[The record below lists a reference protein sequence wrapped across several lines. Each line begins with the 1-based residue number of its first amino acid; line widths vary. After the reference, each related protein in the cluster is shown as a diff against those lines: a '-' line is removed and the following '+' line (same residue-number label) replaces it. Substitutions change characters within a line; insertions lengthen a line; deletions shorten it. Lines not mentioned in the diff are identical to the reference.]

1 MKYLLTLIIVLI
13 LQTASAQTKS
23 KTSKP
28 TSKNTKINNS
38 GSQWTPS
45 SQNVKPTP
53 TIVLPDTTID
63 VSVAKWAV
71 VEMYDNSPF
80 YSSNNQNSF
89 PSLIWVVFDNGIK
102 INLHDLFQAD
112 TNFPKTQNAY
122 VMAAFEY
129 MYRHGFTV
137 VSTYQSSETN
147 KFVRYI
153 FKGK

>member
-53 TIVLPDTTID
+53 TPTLTDTTID
-63 VSVAKWAV
+63 VSGAKWAV
-71 VEMYDNSPF
+71 LEMYQTSA
-80 YSSNNQNSF
+80 
-89 PSLIWVVFDNGIK
+89 LIWVVFDNGIK
-102 INLHDLFQAD
+102 ISFYELFNAD
-112 TNFPKTQNAY
+112 IRMTRTPNAY
-122 VMAAFEY
+122 AMAAFEY
-129 MYRHGFTV
+129 MYRNGFTN
-137 VSTYQSSETN
+137 VSTYESAETN
-147 KFVRYI
+147 AYIRFI